1 MPPAPPRR
9 MLRWQN
15 DRPVKMRERH
25 MKKKTTSR
33 REKAEDRSSMVPMQ
47 AMMSKRQ
54 MSFDALELN
63 MLDEEEDEVESLDP
77 VQLSSVA
84 EGGGGTATFNIER
97 AVNIAADAKPHKVCV
112 YTAA

>member
-1 MPPAPPRR
+1 
-9 MLRWQN
+9 
-15 DRPVKMRERH
+15 
-25 MKKKTTSR
+25 
-33 REKAEDRSSMVPMQ
+33 MVPMQ

-97 AVNIAADAKPHKVCV
+97 AVSIAADAKPHKVCV